1 MRSFPAAR
9 LLGLILAGALI
20 PACLSSNP
28 NRTAPQPTAP
38 TTVSSFKAAVLSG
51 RQEVPPV
58 MSSGTGNATV
68 SLNSN
73 RTEITVT
80 VEVAGLADIT
90 EAHLHAGRPGAD
102 GPIIFPLATSSFTS
116 PLTVTLTQADFL
128 PASDV
133 ATYDAALLAIER
145 GDTYVN
151 VHTSTF
157 PDGEIR
163 GQVGPVSIATNLT
176 GSQVV
181 PTSVVTP
188 ATGTMSL
195 TLSPDQSSMMVVFTQ
210 TDLGVASAANIRAG
224 QAGINGPIIFPL
236 AQNFYQV
243 PLTTTL
249 TSATFTPQPGI
260 ATFEDAV
267 DLILS
272 GNAYVDVST
281 AANPN
286 GEIRGQIIPKRDKID
301 AWKPPLRRAVILVAG
316 LKPFSRLRSSPFA

>member
-1 MRSFPAAR
+1 MKSFPAAR

-28 NRTAPQPTAP
+28 DRTAPQPTAA
-38 TTVSSFKAAVLSG
+38 TTVNSYKAAMLSG

-58 MSSGTGNATV
+58 TTSGTGNATV

-90 EAHLHAGRPGAD
+90 EAHLHVGRPGAD

-133 ATYDAALLAIER
+133 ATFDAALLAIER

-151 VHTSTF
+151 IHTSTF

-163 GQVGPVSIATNLT
+163 GQVGPVSITTSLSGA
-176 GSQVV
+176 QVFPAV
-181 PTSVVTP
+181 LTP
-188 ATGTMSL
+188 AAGTMSL

-210 TDLGVASAANIRAG
+210 TDLAVASAANIHAG

-286 GEIRGQIIPKRDKID
+286 GEIRGQIIP
-301 AWKPPLRRAVILVAG
+301 
-316 LKPFSRLRSSPFA
+316 